1 MSGMPTPADGLGA
14 AGGLLATVV
23 HDLRNPLSTVRTNLD
38 FVVREPSAP
47 DAKEAIEDAQS
58 AVNEL
63 ARALDLVVHLSRAL
77 MGEPAYD
84 AAPADVLAVLRA
96 DARLAG
102 VAVEAR
108 GAGPFTAEHGGNAAT
123 LVAPLVEIARGVP
136 RVRVLRVLVERDGES
151 TIVSVLDDGAPLPKE
166 LVELALSP
174 RGPRHLRDK
183 ASPRRGRYGGLYA
196 VSAIA
201 ASIGVTLT
209 LGERDGLA
217 CAALRFPG

>member
-1 MSGMPTPADGLGA
+1 MSEDTPAYGLGA

-38 FVVREPSAP
+38 FVVREPTAKDAP
-47 DAKEAIEDAQS
+47 EALEDAQS

-84 AAPADVLAVLRA
+84 EAPADVLVALRA
-96 DARLAG
+96 DARFSGTLIEAEGDGPFVSRYGGVAG
-102 VAVEAR
+102 VLA
-108 GAGPFTAEHGGNAAT
+108 
-123 LVAPLVEIARGVP
+123 LPLLEIAKSAPGVRRA
-136 RVRVLRVLVERDGES
+136 RVVVRRDDCRV
-151 TIVSVLDDGAPLPKE
+151 IVSVIDDGAPLSDD
-166 LVELALSP
+166 LARVALTP
-174 RGPRHLRDK
+174 HGPRMLR

-201 ASIGVTLT
+201 ASVGVSLT
-209 LGERDGLA
+209 LVTRDGVNHAELA
-217 CAALRFPG
+217 FPT